1 MSVNKFQP
9 PPTYAMPVIE
19 DQRTKT
25 LVFNPIWLK
34 WFLDLSQNLGVAGA
48 ASGTVSSIIA
58 GTGLAGGTVTTTGTI
73 SLKPVGTAGTYT
85 SVTTNDYGQ
94 VVSGVSTPGLTV
106 GIVTA
111 KLTPG
116 GTNGSLSFT
125 NGLLTSQV
133 QAT

>member
-1 MSVNKFQP
+1 MATNKFQP

-19 DQRTKT
+19 EQRTKT

-34 WFLDLSQNLGVAGA
+34 WFLDLSQNLGTSGA
-48 ASGTVSSIIA
+48 ASGTVSSITA
-58 GTGLAGGTVTTTGTI
+58 GTGLAGGVITATGTL

-85 SVTTNDYGQ
+85 SVTTNAYGQ
-94 VVSGVSTPGLTV
+94 VTSGVATPGLTV

-111 KLTPG
+111 KLTGG

-125 NGLLTSQV
+125 NGLLTGQV